1 MKNVLKNF
9 LMFGVMGL
17 MSACSSLHDKQKNNE
32 QSVAQLSKTQIY
44 EDIIVG
50 SKDVIAPRSGEN
62 EIYDIVGTKVVDK
75 NIIIKPVVNTS
86 DAPVNLS
93 NKEVKN
99 LVKKFFESDKKLVE
113 GRNYKDKSIKVLMEN
128 YKNILQTSYS
138 CCIVNISE
146 ELKSNLSS
154 NEGIIRFL
162 QIDGSE
168 YALQN
173 MCVVLNDKD
182 INDVMG
188 NKILSDTIKRTK
200 NSCICNNA
208 EFLRKNISN
217 FYKIYNEKPA
227 LYDEVLVYRFKD
239 KKGRI
244 VEHDINETI
253 VNISAILNSC
263 LE

>member
-17 MSACSSLHDKQKNNE
+17 MSACSSLHDEQKNNE

-75 NIIIKPVVNTS
+75 NIIIKPVVNTNNS
-86 DAPVNLS
+86 PANLT
-93 NKEVKN
+93 NKEVKS
-99 LVKKFFESDKKLVE
+99 LVKKFFESDEKLVE

-128 YKNILQTSYS
+128 YKSILQTSYS
-138 CCIVNISE
+138 CCVVNITE
-146 ELKSNLSS
+146 HLKANVSS
-154 NEGIIRFL
+154 DDGIIKFL
-162 QIDGSE
+162 QKDGSE

-188 NKILSDTIKRTK
+188 NKVIKNLIKKSR

-208 EFLRKNISN
+208 EFLRKNITN
-217 FYKIYNEKPA
+217 FYKIYNEKPE

-253 VNISAILNSC
+253 VNISAILNTC